1 MADADAGDEE
11 PTDES
16 AHDAI
21 YSMHGAPWAEDD
33 YLELVQCLRDGLS
46 EAETAQRL
54 RRSIS
59 ALRARAQMM
68 LPAGHRRPTALEE
81 RRTQLGADAD
91 YDWRTPVMAVAQADG
106 WHLWTQADEQLLA
119 TGWVAGTPMAELVTR
134 IGVSEPAIVRH
145 LLGRRL
151 AMNVDEIVSR
161 IGLVPGGDLALRHA
175 LAAGEAEARVWCR

>member
-68 LPAGHRRPTALEE
+68 LPAGHRRATALEE
-81 RRTQLGADAD
+81 LRTQLGADAD